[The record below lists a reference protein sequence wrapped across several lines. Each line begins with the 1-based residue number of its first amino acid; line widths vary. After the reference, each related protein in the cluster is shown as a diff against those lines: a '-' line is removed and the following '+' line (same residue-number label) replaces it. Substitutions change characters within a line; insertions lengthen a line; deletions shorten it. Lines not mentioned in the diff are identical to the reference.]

1 MIRFIAFIGIL
12 VTLSSCGKG
21 SINPNTQDGIVFS
34 REQRII
40 ADQIISVFEN
50 NTPVI
55 QYGYAENLHDGRGI
69 TAGRA
74 GFTSA
79 TGDML
84 EVIERYTIVVPNN
97 PLAVYLPR
105 LRELAESEDGSTQG
119 LEGLEEIWHERA
131 NDVNFRHI
139 QDVVVDEYYYKPAIA
154 HAESLGISL
163 PLTLLNLY
171 DSAIQHGD
179 GNDPDGLPAMINR
192 TTSKVGGTPK
202 NGIDEKIWLQEFMNI
217 RRSVLL
223 NPYNHE
229 TQEEWS
235 QSVGRVDTLIELY
248 ESSNFFLTPPIL
260 IDTWGD
266 MFTIPTKNDICH
278 KVKSVIISK
287 KLGISENWT

>member
-1 MIRFIAFIGIL
+1 MKHFMVCVSMLA
-12 VTLSSCGKG
+12 TLFGCGGSSISNSFDSSSK
-21 SINPNTQDGIVFS
+21 TGIVFNQ
-34 REQRII
+34 EQRNI

-84 EVIERYTIVVPNN
+84 EVIERYTVAVPDN

-105 LRELAESEDGSTQG
+105 LRELAEDEDGSTQG
-119 LEGLEEIWHERA
+119 LEGLEEIWQERA
-131 NDVNFRHI
+131 NHEVFRHV
-139 QDVVVDEYYYKPAIA
+139 QDEVVDQYYYDPATA
-154 HAESLGISL
+154 HAEFLGVSL
-163 PLTLLNLY
+163 PLTLLNFY
-171 DSAIQHGD
+171 DAAIQHGD

-202 NGIDEKIWLQEFMNI
+202 NGIDEKLWLREFMSI
-217 RRSVLL
+217 RHSVLL
-223 NPYNHE
+223 NPNNQE

-248 ESSNFFLTPPIL
+248 ESGNILLTPPIVV
-260 IDTWGD
+260 DTWGD
-266 MFTIPTKNDICH
+266 IFTIP
-278 KVKSVIISK
+278 VK
-287 KLGISENWT
+287 